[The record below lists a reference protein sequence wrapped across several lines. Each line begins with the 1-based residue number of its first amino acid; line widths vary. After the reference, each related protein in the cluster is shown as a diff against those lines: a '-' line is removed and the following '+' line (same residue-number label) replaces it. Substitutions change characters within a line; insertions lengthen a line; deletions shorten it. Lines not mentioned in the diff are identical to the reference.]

1 MTTVLDGA
9 GEGSAKASWVLMR
22 RSKRRTCLGPQV
34 HGQNLRRFRHLHR
47 VDRKNRTGIGPH
59 QPARGRA
66 ESPVISVVQAGY
78 VGRSEVSE
86 QQIAFAVNNRE
97 RMCRKMGISE
107 ASSLLEAAKVSL
119 RCEIHGG
126 KQRGC
131 RSCT

>member
-78 VGRSEVSE
+78 VGRSEIIQLAQPAGFLWRGGQLSE
-86 QQIAFAVNNRE
+86 TMAAV
-97 RMCRKMGISE
+97 
-107 ASSLLEAAKVSL
+107 
-119 RCEIHGG
+119 
-126 KQRGC
+126 
-131 RSCT
+131 